1 MKPLLLPALLAMSL
15 AACAPASQ
23 DHPAATVAASEPAAA
38 GAPRPTATSDAA
50 PQASSPPTV
59 AVAVVDPAREAE
71 IDARIDKVLGDHVAY
86 RSVLE
91 RLQAAVSGDDR
102 SGVAA
107 LARYPMDA
115 RTMTGKLHIEN
126 AQAFVAHYED
136 IVTPAVA
143 QVIAAQRYGDLFVS
157 QNGVMLGSGEVWIN
171 GVCHDPGC
179 VDVDVKV
186 VTFQQG
192 S

>member
-1 MKPLLLPALLAMSL
+1 MKLSLLIGLSSILL
-15 AACAPASQ
+15 AACAPAPQSPAVAASPPPEMPVIAKTAPAPSAAA
-23 DHPAATVAASEPAAA
+23 PAAT
-38 GAPRPTATSDAA
+38 PTAPA
-50 PQASSPPTV
+50 
-59 AVAVVDPAREAE
+59 DPAKEAE

-86 RSVLE
+86 RSALE
-91 RLQAAVSGDDR
+91 RLQAAVAGDDR

-107 LARYPMDA
+107 LVRYPLDA
-115 RTMTGKLHIEN
+115 RTLSGKLHLEN

-136 IVTPAVA
+136 IVTPVVA
-143 QVIAAQRYGDLFVS
+143 KVIAAQRYDALFVS

-171 GVCHDPGC
+171 GVCHDPKC

-192 S
+192 G

>member
-1 MKPLLLPALLAMSL
+1 MKLSLLIGLSSMLL
-15 AACAPASQ
+15 AACAPAPQAPVASADRSSETPAISQ
-23 DHPAATVAASEPAAA
+23 IVPAASAEAPAATPAAPA
-38 GAPRPTATSDAA
+38 DPTK
-50 PQASSPPTV
+50 
-59 AVAVVDPAREAE
+59 EAE

-86 RSVLE
+86 RSALE
-91 RLQAAVSGDDR
+91 RLQAAVAGDDR

-107 LARYPMDA
+107 LVRYPLDA
-115 RTMTGKLHIEN
+115 RTLSGKLHIEN

-143 QVIAAQRYGDLFVS
+143 QIIAAQRYEALFVS
-157 QNGVMLGSGEVWIN
+157 QNGVMLGAGEVWIN
-171 GVCHDPGC
+171 GVCHDPKC

-192 S
+192 G